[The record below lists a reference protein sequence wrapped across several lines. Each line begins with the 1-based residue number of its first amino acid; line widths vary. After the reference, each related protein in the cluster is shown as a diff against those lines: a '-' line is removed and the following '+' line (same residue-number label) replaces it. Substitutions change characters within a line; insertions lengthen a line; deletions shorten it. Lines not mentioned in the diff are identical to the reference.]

1 MSDDN
6 KGTERVTFSRG
17 YDVCITA
24 IDGTWRRDCQLNAI
38 SKMEIH
44 FLKGEHWRN
53 DVLSG
58 TRCIG
63 AAFPVKRRS
72 PHLICFLGGALLLV
86 R

>member
-1 MSDDN
+1 
-6 KGTERVTFSRG
+6 
-17 YDVCITA
+17 
-24 IDGTWRRDCQLNAI
+24 
-38 SKMEIH
+38 MEIH

-72 PHLICFLGGALLLV
+72 PHLICFLGCVLLLV